1 MYGWSNYVS
10 SSIVNMYSLPAHPQ
24 VATEHLLLG
33 LVEEETAPTSAAK
46 STSYLGV
53 TGLTLERLTRHV
65 KAAAGTQNSND
76 SGAINQFGF
85 AKDARRTF
93 EAAANVGVIVSTSF
107 SNFKEREVDKQQ

>member
-1 MYGWSNYVS
+1 MLGWSITSVRLS
-10 SSIVNMYSLPAHPQ
+10 STHTFVHVYAQ

-65 KAAAGTQNSND
+65 KAAAAAHNSND

-93 EAAANVGVIVSTSF
+93 EAAANVGGDNCKLSAF
-107 SNFKEREVDKQQ
+107 